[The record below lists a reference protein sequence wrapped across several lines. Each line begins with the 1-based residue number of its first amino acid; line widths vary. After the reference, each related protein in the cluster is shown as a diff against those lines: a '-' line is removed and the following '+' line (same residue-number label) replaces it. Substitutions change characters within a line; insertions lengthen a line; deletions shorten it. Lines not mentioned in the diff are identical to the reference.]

1 LKPISSG
8 LSIISIYDA
17 DHNMTTRV
25 LLTGSDG
32 FVGPHVENALRR
44 VCGAEIEIIATSKV
58 GGTHPVFGKVDALD
72 VTDAAAIRSSIA
84 HTEPTHVIHLAAVAA
99 VDAASTDPGKAWA
112 IHVGGT
118 RNLAQAIL
126 EHAPGCWLLNVGSG
140 LIYGETARS
149 GQPLDENALLAP
161 VDDYGVTKA
170 AADLALGALVRRG
183 LRVVR
188 LRPFNHIG
196 TAQTEAFA
204 IPAFAMQIAR
214 IEAGLT
220 EPVLRVGNLDAKR
233 DFLDVRDVAR
243 AYALTVEHTHELRS
257 GVILNVAS
265 GIPCRIGDMLQ
276 TLLALSRVTI
286 TVEQDPARTRASDLP
301 LIVGDAARARELLG
315 WSSEYNLN
323 DTLAAVLDDCR
334 SRVARSTG

>member
-1 LKPISSG
+1 MSTC
-8 LSIISIYDA
+8 DA
-17 DHNMTTRV
+17 VSDMTTRV
-25 LLTGSDG
+25 LLTGSEG
-32 FVGPHVENALRR
+32 FAGAHVVSALSSLFGKK
-44 VCGAEIEIIATSKV
+44 VEITATSKV
-58 GGTHPVFGKVDALD
+58 GGVHPVFGKMDAFD
-72 VTDAAAIRSSIA
+72 VTDTTSVRASIA
-84 HTEPTHVIHLAAVAA
+84 QIGPTHVIHLAAIAA
-99 VDAASTDPGKAWA
+99 VGAASSDPETGWA
-112 IHVGGT
+112 INLDGM

-126 EHAPGCWLLNVGSG
+126 AQATGCWLLNVGSG

-149 GQPLDENALLAP
+149 GQRLDESALPAP

-196 TAQTEAFA
+196 TGQTEAFA

-214 IEAGLT
+214 IEAGLI

-243 AYALTVEHTHELRS
+243 AYALTVERTHELKS

-265 GIPCRIGDMLQ
+265 GNPCRIGDLLQ
-276 TLLALSRVTI
+276 TLLALSRVAI
-286 TVEQDPARTRASDLP
+286 TVEQDPARMRASDLP
-301 LIVGDAARARELLG
+301 LIVGDASRARELLG
-315 WSSEYNLN
+315 WRSEYNLN

-334 SRVARSTG
+334 SRVGALD